1 MTGEEIK
8 NMNFED
14 FRAQVESMEEVG
26 KITADGTEM
35 YGLYKHDVVY
45 VNRDGIERTLQMMV
59 PESADK
65 AEKTYPAILYVQG
78 SAWRNRTITN
88 VSGQWRISQDEDL

>member
-59 PESADK
+59 PESSDK
-65 AEKTYPAILYVQG
+65 A
-78 SAWRNRTITN
+78 
-88 VSGQWRISQDEDL
+88 